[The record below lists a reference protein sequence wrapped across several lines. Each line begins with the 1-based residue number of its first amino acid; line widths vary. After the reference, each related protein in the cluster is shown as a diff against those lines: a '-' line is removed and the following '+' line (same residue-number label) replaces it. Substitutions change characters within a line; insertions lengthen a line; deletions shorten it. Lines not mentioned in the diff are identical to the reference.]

1 MHNGNHIRPT
11 AVNLAVDESLQI
23 HGRPSR
29 LGRSPVE
36 IERKHVLGGD
46 QCGCHASGEQKA
58 IRPNWMTLADMA
70 EPVHHALIEQD
81 MVRVHQFADRRGNC
95 LGCNIGHGG
104 RPFLSLRSLLR
115 EIVWTHTM
123 LRKNAINPLG
133 LRMSSTAA
141 RAASVRQRSPVVHH
155 PHALTDRSLSFLV
168 RQAHRAFVAR
178 LADRL
183 VPHGVSAAEWAVLRR
198 LWQQEGLTQVDLA
211 DCMRVRKA
219 SLTAVLTSL
228 ERKGFIRRTRRGEDL
243 RKYHLFLTEGGR
255 GLKEKLLPIGG
266 AINREAVAGID
277 PDEAALVTLLLEK
290 VIANLEGR

>member
-1 MHNGNHIRPT
+1 M
-11 AVNLAVDESLQI
+11 
-23 HGRPSR
+23 
-29 LGRSPVE
+29 
-36 IERKHVLGGD
+36 
-46 QCGCHASGEQKA
+46 
-58 IRPNWMTLADMA
+58 
-70 EPVHHALIEQD
+70 
-81 MVRVHQFADRRGNC
+81 
-95 LGCNIGHGG
+95 
-104 RPFLSLRSLLR
+104 
-115 EIVWTHTM
+115 
-123 LRKNAINPLG
+123 
-133 LRMSSTAA
+133 
-141 RAASVRQRSPVVHH
+141 
-155 PHALTDRSLSFLV
+155 LTDRSLSFLV
-168 RQAHRAFVAR
+168 RQAHRAFVTR

-290 VIANLEGR
+290 VVANLEGR